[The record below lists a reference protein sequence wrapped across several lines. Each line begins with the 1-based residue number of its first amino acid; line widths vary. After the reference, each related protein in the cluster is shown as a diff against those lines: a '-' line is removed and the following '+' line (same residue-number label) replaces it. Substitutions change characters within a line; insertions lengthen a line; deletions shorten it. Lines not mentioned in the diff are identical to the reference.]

1 MMKENQTVFD
11 YLGLTM
17 IMFGFTMAVLNIFC
31 IFFGDS
37 AVGYSSIFEL
47 GSRGITVKTAA
58 QFLGVCAII
67 SGMRFMFFSDIII
80 KKMPIGLRTACMLI
94 GVIIVITVFT
104 AVFKWFPVNDRK
116 PWIMFFICF
125 GISFLGSWLIM
136 IAKEKAENKK
146 MAEALRKLKE
156 EENAQ

>member
-1 MMKENQTVFD
+1 MKENQTVFD
-11 YLGLTM
+11 YLGQTM
-17 IMFGFTMAVLNIFC
+17 ILFGFTMAVLNIFC
-31 IFFGDS
+31 VIFGDS

-58 QFLGVCAII
+58 QFLGVSAII
-67 SGMRFMFFSDIII
+67 SGMRFIFFSDIFI
-80 KKMPIGLRTACMLI
+80 KKMPIGLRMACMLI

-104 AVFKWFPVNDRK
+104 AVFEWFPVNERK

-136 IAKEKAENKK
+136 IAKEKAENQK

-156 EENAQ
+156 EENVQ

>member
-1 MMKENQTVFD
+1 MSENKTVFD
-11 YLGLTM
+11 YLGQTM
-17 IMFGFTMAVLNIFC
+17 ILFGFTMAALNIFC
-31 IFFGDS
+31 ILFGDS

-47 GSRGITVKTAA
+47 GSKGITVKTAA
-58 QFLGVCAII
+58 QFLGVSALI
-67 SGMRFMFFSDIII
+67 SGMRFIFFSDIII

-104 AVFKWFPVNDRK
+104 AAFEWFPVNERK

-136 IAKEKAENKK
+136 SAKEKTENKK

-156 EENAQ
+156 EEEVK